1 MTERQSAS
9 GARASRLAA
18 RENFM
23 KRVEPETV
31 DDELRPEYDLSTLKG
46 RVRGKYV
53 ERYREGTNIVLL
65 EPEVS
70 EVFPDSASV
79 NAALKL
85 LIDLARKEVRQHNQ

>member
-1 MTERQSAS
+1 
-9 GARASRLAA
+9 
-18 RENFM
+18 M
-23 KRVEPETV
+23 KKDELE
-31 DDELRPEYDLSTLKG
+31 DDLRPEYDLSTLKNE
-46 RVRGKYV
+46 VRGKYV

-70 EVFPDSASV
+70 EVFPDSVSV